1 MNNDLKHYG
10 VRGMKWGKHKFG
22 KDDSAAKAFN
32 TAYNTPFSPFATN
45 GYGQLGKVL
54 NTSLIGL
61 QGNRNDLNALRT
73 WDAATKATANKQASV
88 NNLPQNLLDF
98 AKKRFNINS
107 GSSANSN
114 KSEVAGGAAD
124 AFSATKTGSDEE
136 KEKEEDKK
144 KKKESKANKTK
155 KSGSSGQKRSSN
167 SGRGSSGGG
176 ERIRSGGGRSGGSGG
191 RSGGSGGSGGKK
203 KGGERI
209 RSGGGRSGGSG
220 GRSGG
225 SGGSGGKKKGGE
237 KMVAQDVTGAI
248 NDPKEVQN
256 KGQTATTEAQPE
268 TTQTSSQQ
276 ATSDVV
282 RGNAQTSVNSQEALS
297 LIEQYRAFVDQLLK
311 AFMTMGYSRQQSD
324 ARAEQVAENVYT
336 PGTADAKVKTKKRG

>member
-1 MNNDLKHYG
+1 MSNELKHYG

-32 TAYNTPFSPFATN
+32 TAYNNPFSPFTTN

-54 NTSLIGL
+54 NTSLVGL

-124 AFSATKTGSDEE
+124 AFSAAKIGSDGE
-136 KEKEEDKK
+136 KAEDSKSDDKK
-144 KKKESKANKTK
+144 KKTESKADKTK

-176 ERIRSGGGRSGGSGG
+176 ERIRSGV
-191 RSGGSGGSGGKK
+191 
-203 KGGERI
+203 
-209 RSGGGRSGGSG
+209 GRSGGSG

-248 NDPKEVQN
+248 TDPDKVQN
-256 KGQTATTEAQPE
+256 KGQTATTEAQPG

-282 RGNAQTSVNSQEALS
+282 RGNAQTSVNSQETLA

-311 AFMTMGYSRQQSD
+311 AFMMMGYSRQQSD